1 MQVNANFEAARE
13 RIRAQGY
20 RPGIEAARLRFVD
33 SQEMKFWQRQKREAE
48 KKEREI
54 AERIQRQR
62 DDREQRKQ
70 SKKLRAQLHRSLSRY
85 EELPGGV

>member
-1 MQVNANFEAARE
+1 MNQFDKARE
-13 RIRAQGY
+13 RIRASGY

-33 SQEMKFWQRQKREAE
+33 GQEMKFWQRRRREAE

-62 DDREQRKQ
+62 DDREQRSRD
-70 SKKLRAQLHRSLSRY
+70 SKTARDLHRSLSRY
-85 EELPGGV
+85 EELPEASDAL